1 MVTGSD
7 DSPINPSLYQPLE
20 DAVELFNAL
29 QIPYALIGGIA
40 AMVYGRS
47 RFTEDVDFVAA
58 ADHQDV
64 LSSHPEVM
72 RKCRFYP
79 ESTWKRYHDS
89 GVEMDICKDEFS
101 DQIASRAVMIEF
113 RGKQIRIA
121 ERHDLIAM
129 KLRADR
135 PQDDYDISEMIKN
148 GNVDESVLRQRT
160 TAGQFQHFLEIKK
173 RVGR

>member
-1 MVTGSD
+1 METGPD
-7 DSPINPSLYQPLE
+7 DSPINLSLYQPLE
-20 DAVELFNAL
+20 DAIELFNAL

-40 AMVYGRS
+40 AMVYGRA

-58 ADHQDV
+58 ANHQAV

-72 RKCRFYP
+72 RQCRFYP
-79 ESTWKRYHDS
+79 ESTWKLYHDS
-89 GVEMDICKDEFS
+89 GVEMDIWKDEFS
-101 DQIASRAVMIEF
+101 DQIANRAVMIEF
-113 RGKQIRIA
+113 RGKPIRIA

-148 GNVDESVLRQRT
+148 GHVDESVLRQRT
-160 TAGQFQHFLEIKK
+160 TPGQFHHYLEIKK
-173 RVGR
+173 RVRG